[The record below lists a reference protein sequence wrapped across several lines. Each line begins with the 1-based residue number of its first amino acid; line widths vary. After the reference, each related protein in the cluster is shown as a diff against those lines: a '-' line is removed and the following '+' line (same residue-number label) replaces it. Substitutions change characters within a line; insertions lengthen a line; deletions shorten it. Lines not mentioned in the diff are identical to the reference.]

1 MARVWKAKHITGDF
15 LIDTDGLLV
24 GYFGHDQ
31 EIVLPA
37 EIKKI
42 GRGVFSK
49 ALGYGNAV
57 KITIPEGVTEIRAD
71 AFSCSQI
78 TEVILPSTLKKIGKY
93 AFCQCRD
100 LRSITIP
107 DSVRVI
113 EEGAFSESG
122 LEEIHL
128 PAHLRKLGDSVFL
141 RCSSLKKVD
150 FPGADSCV
158 TGCDV
163 FLGCPE
169 LLDGSG
175 MLILQNR
182 LYAFDQDYNGGL
194 VQADIPDNVTAVENR
209 VFAGYPW
216 INITM
221 SLNCPTWPVGID
233 SNNSGSVYTIIED
246 DSCSLSFRD
255 ADGKIAAKVVLA
267 ISFEDQSTIDSFLLS
282 IRCRESGGFDF
293 AAYDTMFSKLRWDH
307 NKCKMALARIR
318 YPYELP
324 KEMKETYSSYLRT
337 NGKGGGILAIET
349 GDLETLCILEKE
361 RVFTEEDTAKLLEYA
376 QEREKHAFV
385 LELLDYQNRVF
396 KEKKGCRNL
405 DLQDDS
411 ETEEE

>member
-349 GDLETLCILEKE
+349 GDLETLCILE
-361 RVFTEEDTAKLLEYA
+361 
-376 QEREKHAFV
+376 
-385 LELLDYQNRVF
+385 
-396 KEKKGCRNL
+396 
-405 DLQDDS
+405 
-411 ETEEE
+411 